1 MSEKTFENL
10 RDSLLNYDSE
20 EVVKYANEVVDKKLD
35 AMKSIDVLVA
45 AMDEI
50 GVKFEK
56 GEIFLPELMLS
67 GEAMQAGMSVLTP
80 ALPAGEQT
88 KSQGTY
94 VIGTV
99 KGDLHDIGKNI
110 VKTMLEVSGFK
121 VIDLGIDV
129 PPSQFADE
137 AVRNNADIIGAS
149 AVLSTTIP
157 GLNDVIEHFEALKI
171 RDKYKIM
178 VGGGACTREYAKQIG
193 ADGYGEDAAEAVS
206 VAKQILK

>member
-10 RDSLLNYDSE
+10 RNGLLNYDSD
-20 EVVKYANEVVDKKLD
+20 EVVKYANEVVDQKLD
-35 AMKSIDVLVA
+35 ALKAIDVLVD

-50 GVKFEK
+50 GVMFEK
-56 GEIFLPELMLS
+56 GDIFLPELMLS
-67 GEAMQAGMSVLTP
+67 GEAMQAGMDILTP
-80 ALPAGEQT
+80 AIPAGEQT
-88 KSQGTY
+88 KSRGTY

-129 PPSQFADE
+129 PPSQFAEE
-137 AVRNNADIIGAS
+137 AIRNNADIVGAS

-157 GLNDVIEHFEALKI
+157 GLNDIIEYFEALNI

-178 VGGGACTREYAKQIG
+178 VGGGACTREYAEQIG

>member
-10 RDSLLNYDSE
+10 RNGLLNYDSE
-20 EVVKYANEVVDKKLD
+20 EVVKFANEVVVQKLD
-35 AMKSIDVLVA
+35 ALKAIDVLVDS
-45 AMDEI
+45 MDEI

-56 GEIFLPELMLS
+56 SELFLPELMLS
-67 GEAMQAGMSVLTP
+67 GEAMQAGMDILTP
-80 ALPAGEQT
+80 AIPAGEQT
-88 KSQGTY
+88 KSRGTY

-129 PPSQFADE
+129 PPSQFAEE
-137 AVRNNADIIGAS
+137 AKRNNADIVGAS

-157 GLNDVIEHFEALKI
+157 GLNDIIEYFEALNI

-178 VGGGACTREYAKQIG
+178 VGGGACTREYAEQIG

>member
-10 RDSLLNYDSE
+10 RNGLLDYDSD
-20 EVVKYANEVVDKKLD
+20 EVVKYANEVVDQKLD
-35 AMKSIDVLVA
+35 AMKAIDVLVD

-50 GVKFEK
+50 GVMFEK

-67 GEAMQAGMSVLTP
+67 GEAMQAGMNVLTP
-80 ALPAGEQT
+80 AIPAGAQT

-110 VKTMLEVSGFK
+110 LKTMLDVSGFK

-129 PPSQFADE
+129 PPSQFAEE
-137 AVRNNADIIGAS
+137 AKRNNADIVGAS

-157 GLNDVIEHFEALKI
+157 GLNDIIEYFEALNI

-178 VGGGACTREYAKQIG
+178 VGGGACTREYAEQIG